1 MSTARKNGPIVGAPG
16 SVRGSVGETV
26 GGCVEM
32 DQLNVGGGSGDG
44 STTAEGTMLGGRVST
59 FMLTVGAGVGGGA
72 GLDSFFFSDRK
83 TPITPLK

>member
-26 GGCVEM
+26 GGSDEM
-32 DQLNVGGGSGDG
+32 DQLNVGAGGGG
-44 STTAEGTMLGGRVST
+44 STTVEGQMLGGRVST